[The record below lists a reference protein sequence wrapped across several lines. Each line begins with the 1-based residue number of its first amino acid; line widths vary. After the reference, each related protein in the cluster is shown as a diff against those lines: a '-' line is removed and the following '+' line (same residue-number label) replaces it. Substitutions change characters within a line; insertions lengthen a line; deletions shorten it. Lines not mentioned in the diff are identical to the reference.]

1 METERRVMVSLE
13 AELAGITVPRHT
25 RVFLMDAWHSPS
37 GGEAKKR
44 HQGSTGPLS
53 RKLLPLLGL
62 PGAVTYWHGYIHTC
76 AG

>member
-1 METERRVMVSLE
+1 MVSLE

-25 RVFLMDAWHSPS
+25 RVFLMDADALHSPS

-53 RKLLPLLGL
+53 RKLLPLQGL
-62 PGAVTYWHGYIHTC
+62 PGDVTYWYGYMHTC